1 MTEPRSEESL
11 VRYYCTA
18 GNGMEHFLIDE
29 VKKKLAAEDVC
40 QMPGKVLFSSSAGI
54 DRVSELKTAERLF
67 LLLKQ
72 DSPVWLSAH
81 TSPAKAASV
90 LQSRLLADRNLWTRA
105 VITWSRLQGE
115 LADRRTTVNAQSS
128 AQGVTMNR
136 EEGRRSEE
144 EEKVSVEPRKSTGE
158 QREESGSRRLNGGR
172 QNGAQALERK
182 RKRND
187 EEEEEE
193 EEERSGAAQDSKS
206 EKNVEKETFEGER
219 RRGGEEERGQVI
231 EFSSCTKTS
240 KHGVTSGTDFN
251 DRDHTTPGLEL
262 SVERSSRRTDD
273 MEKDVTGENLEN
285 VKSAGGR
292 GESLLHPSRIKPEPS
307 SVPLSFRI
315 SCKCT
320 GSLSRCFSAQEVSR
334 VIGVGLSRLLGWK
347 TDLKNPQLEVNIYL
361 SDDHWL
367 LGIPLTRLPLA
378 KRSYIK
384 TTGLRSTVAWAMAS
398 LAQIQPGSCV
408 VDPMCGVGTILIEAA
423 QEHKT
428 VRFLGVDFDD
438 GQLQRANENIEF
450 AELKN
455 RIHLL
460 KASCMV
466 LPLPSVSVDAVVCDL
481 PFGRKF
487 GTKTNMAANLP
498 LILAEMERVLCIGGT
513 LVLLLSPQLSCLLKK
528 LLAQK
533 DTRST
538 SHQETKPQTGT
549 QDCPSSSLSS
559 TKEQTF
565 QIHQGANSPPT
576 QRTDSRSEL
585 QHSVPAPLSSL
596 RHQATLRVSLG
607 LIDGLIHKYVKI
619 STSSVSGDVTL
630 QSN

>member
-1 MTEPRSEESL
+1 MSEPRSEESL

-81 TSPAKAASV
+81 ISQAKAASV
-90 LQSRLLADRNLWTRA
+90 LQSRLLADRNLWSSA

-136 EEGRRSEE
+136 EEGRRSQE
-144 EEKVSVEPRKSTGE
+144 EEKASVELRKSTGG
-158 QREESGSRRLNGGR
+158 QREESGNRRLKSGR
-172 QNGAQALERK
+172 QNGAQILGRK
-182 RKRND
+182 RKRD
-187 EEEEEE
+187 DEEE
-193 EEERSGAAQDSKS
+193 EEERSGAAQDSNN
-206 EKNVEKETFEGER
+206 EKNKEKETTSEGER
-219 RRGGEEERGQVI
+219 RGGAEERGQVI
-231 EFSSCTKTS
+231 EFSSCTKNG
-240 KHGVTSGTDFN
+240 KHGVTSGTYFS

-262 SVERSSRRTDD
+262 SVERSSRRKDD
-273 MEKDVTGENLEN
+273 TEKDVAGEILEN

-292 GESLLHPSRIKPEPS
+292 GDSLLPPSRIKPEPS

-320 GSLSRCFSAQEVSR
+320 GSLSRCFSAQEVSK

-347 TDLKNPQLEVNIYL
+347 TDLKNPQLEVNVYL

-398 LAQIQPGSCV
+398 LAQIQPGFCV

-423 QEHKT
+423 QEHKA

-438 GQLQRANENIEF
+438 GQLQRANENVEF

-466 LPLPSVSVDAVVCDL
+466 LPLPSASVDAVVCDL

-498 LILAEMERVLCIGGT
+498 LILAEMERVLCVGGT

-538 SHQETKPQTGT
+538 SHQETKPQSGT
-549 QDCPSSSLSS
+549 QNCPSSSQSS
-559 TKEQTF
+559 TEEQAF
-565 QIHQGANSPPT
+565 RIHQGANSPPS
-576 QRTDSRSEL
+576 QRTDSQSEL
-585 QHSVPAPLSSL
+585 QHSVPAPLLSL

-619 STSSVSGDVTL
+619 STSSVSGEVTL

>member
-1 MTEPRSEESL
+1 MTEPRREGSL

-54 DRVSELKTAERLF
+54 DRVSELKAAERLF

-81 TSPAKAASV
+81 TSQAKAASL
-90 LQSRLLADRNLWTRA
+90 LQSRLLADSNQWTSA

-115 LADRRTTVNAQSS
+115 LADRRTAVNTS
-128 AQGVTMNR
+128 ATQELTMKR
-136 EEGRRSEE
+136 EEGSRSEE
-144 EEKVSVEPRKSTGE
+144 EEKGDVESRKSTGA
-158 QREESGSRRLNGGR
+158 QREESRNRRLRSGG
-172 QNGAQALERK
+172 QNQAQTLEKK
-182 RKRND
+182 RKRDDED
-187 EEEEEE
+187 EEEEM
-193 EEERSGAAQDSKS
+193 SGAAQDSSS
-206 EKNVEKETFEGER
+206 EKKVEKEMTSEGER
-219 RRGGEEERGQVI
+219 RREGEEEKGLVSK
-231 EFSSCTKTS
+231 FSGCRKN
-240 KHGVTSGTDFN
+240 G
-251 DRDHTTPGLEL
+251 
-262 SVERSSRRTDD
+262 SSRRMDD
-273 MEKDVTGENLEN
+273 MEEDVAGEVLEN
-285 VKSAGGR
+285 VNTTGER
-292 GESLLHPSRIKPEPS
+292 GTSLLQPSRLKPEPC
-307 SVPLSFRI
+307 SVPVSFRI

-320 GSLSRCFSAQEVSR
+320 GSLSRYFSTQEVSK

-347 TDLKNPQLEVNIYL
+347 TELKNPQLEVNVYL
-361 SDDHWL
+361 SDDHCL

-378 KRSYIK
+378 KRSYIR

-398 LAQIQPGSCV
+398 LAQIQPGFCV

-423 QEHKT
+423 QEHKA

-438 GQLQRANENIEF
+438 GQLQKANENVEF
-450 AELKN
+450 AELGN
-455 RIHLL
+455 RLHLL
-460 KASCMV
+460 KASSMA
-466 LPLPSVSVDAVVCDL
+466 LPLPSASVDAVVCDL

-498 LILAEMERVLCIGGT
+498 LILTEMERVLCIGGT

-533 DTRST
+533 DTRPT

-549 QDCPSSSLSS
+549 QVCASPSLSP
-559 TKEQTF
+559 TKQQPF
-565 QIHQGANSPPT
+565 QIHQEANPPPT
-576 QRTDSRSEL
+576 QKTDSQSEL
-585 QHSVPAPLSSL
+585 QHSVPPSLSSL
-596 RHQATLRVSLG
+596 KHQKTLRVSLG

-619 STSSVSGDVTL
+619 GT
-630 QSN
+630 